1 MKQFFGR
8 AFRDSLILAAV
19 LYGLALLAYQTNFSG
34 VLIVA
39 MILASALVAFKRLD
53 RALYLV
59 FLELFINPHGVLI
72 TSTIGSFSLSL
83 RMAIF
88 LGIMVGWGIGL
99 ATHRYKVSRKE
110 LIEQPHFGMLVLAAA
125 IGLIIGTLSRD
136 PSLVFADGN
145 AYLFVL
151 YLLPILSVDW
161 TSRRKHE
168 LLQVLAAGVVWVSS
182 ISIILLFIFSHMDGM
197 ILRPIYT
204 MFRDLRIAEITAL
217 DSGLYRVFMQSQFY
231 VLVFGLIV
239 LSMVGSEARLRWL
252 LGLST
257 LTFAVV
263 LLSLSR
269 SFWVGLIPAVIF
281 VLWILWQKHRP
292 KKIQIVKYLGWI
304 VFVKVTAMIGL
315 VAIVLFPFPSQD
327 LSGADLIGSL
337 RDRTSDND
345 VAITS
350 RWNLLWPMLDKIVE
364 SPLVGHGFGATVTFT
379 TDDPRAR
386 AINPDGKWTTSSMEW
401 GWLELWIKMGV
412 LGPIAFL
419 AIGWHIAS
427 RLWSYRWTD
436 QSWLGTGLIAG
447 LIFLFAAHF
456 FSPYL
461 NHPIGIGYLLFLV
474 PFLSHKKTATVQVEE
489 FVAAPIEVV
498 RSKAM
503 ASRQ

>member
-19 LYGLALLAYQTNFSG
+19 LYGVALLAYQSNFSG
-34 VLIVA
+34 TLIIA

-53 RALYLV
+53 RALYLA
-59 FLELFINPHGVLI
+59 FLELFIHPHGVLI
-72 TSTIGSFSLSL
+72 TTTIGGFSLSL

-88 LGIMVGWGIGL
+88 LGIMLGWGIGL
-99 ATHRYKVSRKE
+99 LVKRYKLSRKD
-110 LIEQPHFGMLVLAAA
+110 LVEQPHFGLLILAAA
-125 IGLIIGTLSRD
+125 IGLIIGVLSRD

-145 AYLFVL
+145 AYLFIL

-161 TSRRKHE
+161 TSRRRHE
-168 LLQVLAAGVVWVSS
+168 LLQVLAAGVIWVSS
-182 ISIILLFIFSHMDGM
+182 ISIILLFVFSHMDGI
-197 ILRPIYT
+197 ILTPIYT
-204 MFRDLRIAEITAL
+204 IFRDLRIAEITAL
-217 DSGLYRVFMQSQFY
+217 DSGLYRVFMQSHFY
-231 VLVFGLIV
+231 VMVFGLLV
-239 LSMVGSEARLRWL
+239 LSMVGTSVRLKWL
-252 LGLST
+252 LGLGA
-257 LTFAVV
+257 LTFAIV

-281 VLWILWQKHRP
+281 VLWILWQKHQP
-292 KKIQIVKYLGWI
+292 KKIQVAKYLGWV
-304 VFVKVTAMIGL
+304 VFVKVAAVVGL

-327 LSGADLIGSL
+327 LSGEDLIGSL
-337 RDRTSDND
+337 RDRTTEND
-345 VAITS
+345 VAVTS

-364 SPLVGHGFGATVTFT
+364 SPLVGHGFGSTVTFQ

-386 AINPDGKWTTSSMEW
+386 AINPDGQWTTSSMEW
-401 GWLELWIKMGV
+401 GWLELWMKMGI

-419 AIGWHIAS
+419 AIGWHMIS

-447 LIFLFAAHF
+447 VIFLFATHF

-489 FVAAPIEVV
+489 FVPAPIEAV
-498 RSKAM
+498 RSKAL